1 MIKVTES
8 TLIKGDCLN
17 VMQSMSP
24 NSVDLIMT
32 SPPYSDQRKST
43 YGGIKADEYVEWFK
57 PIAKEMW
64 NVLKDDGSLIIN
76 IKEKVVDG
84 ERHTY
89 VIELILAMKKMGW
102 RWVDEYMWH
111 KKNSFPGK
119 WNNRFRDA
127 FERCLHFT
135 KSKKFNMYQDTVMI
149 PVGDWKEKRL
159 ANMTDN
165 DHIRNRINGVGNRYG
180 KVMANWKDRDMVYP
194 SNVLHLPTT
203 NVNKGHS
210 ATFPKSLPEWFIK
223 LFSKEGDIVLDC
235 FVGSGTT
242 LIACN
247 ELNRIGI
254 GIEIVDEYIDLSCK
268 NLSYSYCDTRH
279 GFNTYTSDTIVIP
292 FI

>member
-43 YGGIKADEYVEWFK
+43 YGGIKADEYVEWFT

-119 WNNRFRDA
+119 W
-127 FERCLHFT
+127 
-135 KSKKFNMYQDTVMI
+135 K
-149 PVGDWKEKRL
+149 
-159 ANMTDN
+159 
-165 DHIRNRINGVGNRYG
+165 
-180 KVMANWKDRDMVYP
+180 
-194 SNVLHLPTT
+194 
-203 NVNKGHS
+203 
-210 ATFPKSLPEWFIK
+210 
-223 LFSKEGDIVLDC
+223 
-235 FVGSGTT
+235 
-242 LIACN
+242 
-247 ELNRIGI
+247 
-254 GIEIVDEYIDLSCK
+254 IDLEMRLNVVYTSLKIK
-268 NLSYSYCDTRH
+268 NLIC
-279 GFNTYTSDTIVIP
+279 IKIL
-292 FI
+292 